1 MATIKDS
8 ARRYEAWLSAQLGG
22 DIVRKDIARKHEK
35 MRESPFTFLRATYW
49 RWAETILDICPD
61 LATATPVLG
70 VGDIHFENYGT
81 WRDADGRLSWG
92 VNDYDEAAEMPF
104 ALDLVRLATS
114 ALLARRSEEIAEA
127 DIAAAIL
134 RGYRLGLSTPGPI
147 VLDRDRLWLR
157 QAVEVAEAEREKFWK
172 KVDKV
177 TSRAAPERYR
187 AAISAAMPEPGLTIL
202 TGRRTAGVG
211 SLGRPRWIGRT
222 DWRGAPILREAKA
235 LVSSAWSRVHGRRN
249 ARTRVAEIAGGR
261 FRPLDPWFRVDAGIA
276 VRRLSP
282 NNRKIEADG
291 ADCVV
296 TREILETM
304 AFDLANVHLGTSDS
318 RASIARDLG
327 AFKRGWLTAGAR
339 AAAAAIVRE
348 HQAWQ
353 AS

>member
-1 MATIKDS
+1 MVRIKES
-8 ARRYEAWLSAQLGG
+8 ARQYEAWLVKQLDG

-35 MRESPFTFLRATYW
+35 MRDGPFTFLRATYW
-49 RWAETILDICPD
+49 RWAEIILDVCPD
-61 LATATPVLG
+61 LATATPVLC

-81 WRDADGRLSWG
+81 WRDVDGRLSWG
-92 VNDYDEAAEMPF
+92 VNDFDEAAEMPF

-114 ALLARRSEEIAEA
+114 VLLARSSQDIAEA

-134 RGYRLGLSTPGPI
+134 RGYRLGLSSPGPI

-157 QAVEVAEAEREKFWK
+157 DAVEVAEAEREKFWK
-172 KVDKV
+172 KADKMK
-177 TSRAAPERYR
+177 SGRAPERYL
-187 AAISAAMPEPGLTIL
+187 AAISAAMPEPGLSIS

-211 SLGRPRWIGRT
+211 SLGRPRWVGRA

-235 LVSSAWSRVHGRRN
+235 FVSSAWSRVHGRRN

-261 FRPLDPWFRVDAGIA
+261 FRPIDPWFRVDAGVV

-282 NNRKIEADG
+282 NNRKIEVDDARG
-291 ADCVV
+291 VI
-296 TREILETM
+296 TRELLETM
-304 AFDLANVHLGTSDS
+304 AHDLANVHLGTSDNM
-318 RASIARDLG
+318 ASIARDLG
-327 AFKRGWLTAGAR
+327 KFKRDWLIAGAR
-339 AAAAAIVRE
+339 AAAAAVVHE